1 MSAFIQAINWEQMVT
16 SIGQTLLMTLVPLVV
31 SVILGL
37 ILGIILY
44 ITQKDGLCPQAFIF
58 RVLDISV
65 NIFRAI
71 PFIILLFLIVPLTK
85 LLVGTMLGPMAAIPG
100 LTLCA
105 IPFFARMCQIAF
117 NEVDKGTI
125 EASKAMGASN
135 VEIMFKVV
143 IPESSPA
150 LVSSVA
156 MLAINLVG
164 YTAMAGAV
172 GGEGLGNLAY
182 MYGFARR
189 NAPILYTATAIIV
202 LIVFLLQY
210 IGDVAAKKIDK
221 R

>member
-16 SIGQTLLMTLVPLVV
+16 SIGQTLLMTLVPLIV

-100 LTLCA
+100 LTICA

-117 NEVDKGTI
+117 IFTI
-125 EASKAMGASN
+125 IELKTKIN
-135 VEIMFKVV
+135 
-143 IPESSPA
+143 IPKKCLRPN
-150 LVSSVA
+150 
-156 MLAINLVG
+156 INCD
-164 YTAMAGAV
+164 Y
-172 GGEGLGNLAY
+172 
-182 MYGFARR
+182 
-189 NAPILYTATAIIV
+189 
-202 LIVFLLQY
+202 
-210 IGDVAAKKIDK
+210 
-221 R
+221 